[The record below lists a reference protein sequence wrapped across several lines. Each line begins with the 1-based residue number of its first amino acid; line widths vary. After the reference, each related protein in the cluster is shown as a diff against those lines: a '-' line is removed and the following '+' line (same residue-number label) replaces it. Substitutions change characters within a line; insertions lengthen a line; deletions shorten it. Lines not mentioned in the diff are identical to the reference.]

1 VSSADTRTPV
11 PDPVRTPPEVG
22 PAPAVELINLTK
34 YYPKRR
40 AADGT
45 PIASVD
51 QVNLRIEGGQV
62 YGLLGPNGA
71 GKSTIIRMISTL
83 LAPTSGY
90 VKVCG
95 LDTRTQERDIRRILG
110 VALGGERSVYWK
122 LTARQNLE
130 YFAAL
135 HGQSRRRSR
144 ERIIEVLEQMDLVDR
159 ADDHIETWSTGMRQR
174 LVMARALLN
183 RPQVLLL
190 DEPSSGLDPRA
201 AQTMQDHIQA
211 LKQAGHTILL
221 TTHDMAE
228 ADSLSDRIGVIDVGR
243 LAGEGTPAQL
253 KRSIGASQVVHARIA
268 VGSAEHFDLLVKDLA
283 EVAQTTVDEGVPP
296 GGGAA
301 DVTLLGGNGD
311 DLVPAVIAVAGRH
324 GAMVLRVENEPVS
337 LKEVFL
343 ALTGRRLSDE
353 PDPA

>member
-1 VSSADTRTPV
+1 VASADPS
-11 PDPVRTPPEVG
+11 G
-22 PAPAVELINLTK
+22 PAVELIGLTK
-34 YYPKRR
+34 YYPRRR

-51 QVNLRIEGGQV
+51 GIDLRIDAGQV

-71 GKSTIIRMISTL
+71 GKSTTVRMIATL
-83 LAPTSGY
+83 LEPSSGQ
-90 VKVCG
+90 VRVCG
-95 LDTRTQERDIRRILG
+95 LDASRRQQEVRARLG

-135 HGQSRRRSR
+135 HGHSRRRSR
-144 ERIIEVLEQMDLVDR
+144 ARIVEVLEQMDLADR

-183 RPQVLLL
+183 RPSVLLL

-201 AQTMQDHIQA
+201 AQTMHDHIRL
-211 LKQAGHTILL
+211 LKEDGHTILL

-228 ADSLSDRIGVIDVGR
+228 ADSLSDRLGIIAAGKLV
-243 LAGEGTPAQL
+243 GEGTAAEL
-253 KRSIGASQVVHARIA
+253 KRSIGAEQIVHARIRFP
-268 VGSAEHFDLLVKDLA
+268 GQGELDGLVKELTDVA
-283 EVAQTTVDEGVPP
+283 ETAVESGLGPD
-296 GGGAA
+296 GAA
-301 DVTLLGGNGD
+301 ELTVWGSGGD
-311 DLVPAVIAVAGRH
+311 DLVPALIAAAGRH
-324 GAMVLRVENEPVS
+324 DGAVLRIENEPVS
-337 LKEVFL
+337 LKDVFL
-343 ALTGRRLSDE
+343 TLTGRRLTDE